1 MSSTHCHRC
10 KRMMASALPICPH
23 CGAPQDERSRAES
36 ARRDRRMWLAMGI
49 GALLGMAGAWAAYGG
64 AEAIPA
70 GLIGGLLAGR
80 LLVAV
85 WYGW

>member
-36 ARRDRRMWLAMGI
+36 ARRDHKMWLAMGI
-49 GALLGMAGAWAAYGG
+49 GALLGMAGAWAVYGG
-64 AEAIPA
+64 AEAIAA

-85 WYGW
+85 WYRW